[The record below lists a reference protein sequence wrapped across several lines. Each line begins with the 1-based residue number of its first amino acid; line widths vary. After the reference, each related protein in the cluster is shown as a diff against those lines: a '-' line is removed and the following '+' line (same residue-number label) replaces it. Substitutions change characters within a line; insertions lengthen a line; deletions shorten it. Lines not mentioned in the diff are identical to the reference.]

1 METITDVALV
11 ENRNYKASIYNLCKL
26 LEVKLPDI
34 FGNQQYEITIH
45 DDFAEVV
52 LNMPSQV
59 MAEDLTDALEKN
71 IGVNVMY
78 ASKEEGGRIVKVEA
92 YSVPVE
98 DSMYIIYISSSQY
111 GIVNSITIFFF
122 ESLEIMYHHLR
133 KDYQGITK
141 VEADIIEKQPLADLI
156 SIFI

>member
-1 METITDVALV
+1 METITDIALV
-11 ENRNYKASIYNLCKL
+11 ENGNYKVSIYNLCKL
-26 LEVKLPDI
+26 LEVKLPDT
-34 FGNQQYEITIH
+34 FGNQHYEITIH

-52 LNMPSQV
+52 LNMPTQM
-59 MAEDLTDALEKN
+59 MAEDLTDILEKN

-78 ASKEEGGRIVKVEA
+78 ASKEEQGRIVKVEA
-92 YSVPVE
+92 YSAPVE
-98 DSMYIIYISSSQY
+98 NSMYIIYISSSQH
-111 GIVNSITIFFF
+111 GVVDSITVFFF

-141 VEADIIEKQPLADLI
+141 VEADIIEKQSLADLV

>member
-11 ENRNYKASIYNLCKL
+11 ENKNYKVSIYNLCKL
-26 LEVKLPDI
+26 LEVKLPDS
-34 FGNQQYEITIH
+34 FGKQQYEITIH
-45 DDFAEVV
+45 EDFAEVV
-52 LNMPSQV
+52 LNMPIQM
-59 MAEDLTDALEKN
+59 MAEDLTDALVKN

-78 ASKEEGGRIVKVEA
+78 ASKEEQGRIVKVEA

-98 DSMYIIYISSSQY
+98 DSMYIIYVSSSQH
-111 GIVNSITIFFF
+111 GVVDSITVFFF

-141 VEADIIEKQPLADLI
+141 VEADIIEKQSLAELV

>member
-11 ENRNYKASIYNLCKL
+11 ENQNYKVSIYNLSKL

-34 FGNQQYEITIH
+34 FSNQRYEITIH

-52 LNMPSQV
+52 LNIPFQV
-59 MAEDLTDALEKN
+59 MAEDLTDSLEKN

-78 ASKEEGGRIVKVEA
+78 ASKEEEGRIVKVEA
-92 YSVPVE
+92 YSVPIE
-98 DSMYIIYISSSQY
+98 DSMYIIYISSNQHGVVDS
-111 GIVNSITIFFF
+111 VTIFFF
-122 ESLEIMYHHLR
+122 ESLEVMYHHLR

-141 VEADIIEKQPLADLI
+141 VEADIIEKQSLIDLI